1 MSKLKLMDDLSSI
14 SSITIN
20 ALSGFNDYARS
31 IKESEGRLTQ
41 AGKTFSMTEVRGLPQ
56 MNPHRVNAAIA
67 ELEVMGRQ
75 FKRDVTKQT
84 QPYQLDVNDV
94 RLIYKQVVKSFAD
107 QYHRSARVIA
117 GLNLKGGVGKTTFI
131 ANLAAG
137 LVRSRTMLQ
146 HQLRVLLIDLD
157 PQGSCSLAYGYSDVG
172 QTEEQS
178 AVQAIL
184 KQIDS
189 DTLKSWIKP
198 TRTNGLDILPAYTSD
213 AFFSVGAGSFAQKHN
228 KKLTQLL
235 KEYVIEPLKNDYD
248 VILVD
253 CGPHL
258 DSALLNALSVADAMI
273 VPVGVDPLEF
283 DSSLK
288 FMARLHELFELI
300 DNPPLTK
307 EKIKI
312 LATKVD
318 YTNGKHTDNLSIINQ
333 LYPEMVLNK
342 TMQFLR
348 PFGLAIS
355 TQETI
360 YEIPP
365 KFYQGSV
372 NSLNKVLSE
381 FDGIVNEIFSSLIA
395 SE

>member
-1 MSKLKLMDDLSSI
+1 
-14 SSITIN
+14 
-20 ALSGFNDYARS
+20 
-31 IKESEGRLTQ
+31 
-41 AGKTFSMTEVRGLPQ
+41 
-56 MNPHRVNAAIA
+56 
-67 ELEVMGRQ
+67 
-75 FKRDVTKQT
+75 
-84 QPYQLDVNDV
+84 
-94 RLIYKQVVKSFAD
+94 
-107 QYHRSARVIA
+107 
-117 GLNLKGGVGKTTFI
+117 
-131 ANLAAG
+131 
-137 LVRSRTMLQ
+137 
-146 HQLRVLLIDLD
+146 
-157 PQGSCSLAYGYSDVG
+157 
-172 QTEEQS
+172 
-178 AVQAIL
+178 
-184 KQIDS
+184 
-189 DTLKSWIKP
+189 
-198 TRTNGLDILPAYTSD
+198 
-213 AFFSVGAGSFAQKHN
+213 
-228 KKLTQLL
+228 
-235 KEYVIEPLKNDYD
+235 
-248 VILVD
+248 
-253 CGPHL
+253 
-258 DSALLNALSVADAMI
+258 MI